1 MEGMIARILK
11 PLLEEALKNR
21 TSIFLLGP
29 RQTGKTTIVSDVFR
43 SIPHLALNLMETR
56 ERLKFE
62 RDPSLIIREAEA
74 AGTDFVFIDEVQ
86 KIPDL
91 LDNAQVMI
99 DRHNT
104 VFALTGSSARKLRRA
119 NANLLPGRVLSYRMD
134 PLSIQEYRNLMKWDA
149 PGGLEDILK
158 YGELPKPL
166 TMVLDGRPKAAEEW
180 LYSYVT
186 TYLEEEIR
194 AESLV
199 RKMGIFSRF
208 LKLAAGESGRL
219 VSFRA
224 MSQDIGIPHTTISEY
239 YQILEDCLIAERI
252 EPLIPAGERGKV
264 RKASKFLFFDTG
276 VLNAAAE
283 VLGPADLPAESWGR
297 LFEQWVGLTI
307 LRFLRS
313 SGTRGRLFYWRDYGG
328 REIDWV
334 IEHGDAWI
342 PVEVKWGE
350 NIKPG
355 STRHLEY
362 FLKAYPIKARK
373 GFVVFTGRRSRKIGD
388 NITALTPAE
397 LPDALFDL

>member
-1 MEGMIARILK
+1 MEDVIARIIG
-11 PLLEEALKNR
+11 PILEEALKNR

-29 RQTGKTTIVSDVFR
+29 RQTGKTTIVSEVLH

-91 LDNAQVMI
+91 LDNVQVMI
-99 DRHNT
+99 DRHST
-104 VFALTGSSARKLRRA
+104 VFVLTGSSARKLRRA

-149 PGGLEDILK
+149 PGRLEDILK

-166 TMVLDGRPKAAEEW
+166 TLVLDGRPKAAEEW

-239 YQILEDCLIAERI
+239 YQILEDCLVAERI

-264 RKASKFLFFDTG
+264 RKASKFLLFDTG
-276 VLNAAAE
+276 VMNASAE

-313 SGTRGRLFYWRDYGG
+313 SRTRGRLFYWRDYAG

-334 IEHGDAWI
+334 IEQGDAWI

-355 STRHLEY
+355 ATRHLEY
-362 FLKAYPIKARK
+362 FLKAYPDKARK
-373 GFVVFTGRRSRKIGD
+373 GFVIFTGRRSRKIDD
-388 NITALTPAE
+388 NIMALTPAE
-397 LPDALFDL
+397 LPEALLN